1 MAQLRRIL
9 QLGPGLRRGSGLLLL
24 TGMQVVIL
32 RPEPGNAATAARV
45 EAAGYPALRQPI
57 FESRPLPWTP
67 PDPATFDALL
77 LTSANAPRLAGA
89 SLAALAHLPAITV
102 GERTAA
108 AARAAG
114 LTVALT
120 GARDAADAIARAA
133 AAGLPRL
140 LHLAGRDRTASTASL
155 PAVTVYESVQTRAPD
170 PASGATIL
178 LHSTRAAQ
186 ALAAAPLDRALL
198 AVVAISPA
206 VLAAAGSGWRAA
218 RAAAHP
224 TDTAMLAELA
234 AIDPPP
240 PNRG

>member
-1 MAQLRRIL
+1 
-9 QLGPGLRRGSGLLLL
+9 
-24 TGMQVVIL
+24 MQVVIL